1 MCIRKSFDH
10 ENSDENASGWR
21 EVPGDDPEVQHVADH
36 AVKTIQ
42 QRSNSLF
49 PYELQEV
56 VHANAEVSFFTR
68 VQPCL
73 ILSAIDITMVSGHWG
88 GCKVQHGSEVEERRE
103 GGEVQGGGS
112 QEP

>member
-1 MCIRKSFDH
+1 MKNWGVFVG
-10 ENSDENASGWR
+10 ELESGWR

-56 VHANAEVSFFTR
+56 VHANAEVCNLHDSYNSR
-68 VQPCL
+68 
-73 ILSAIDITMVSGHWG
+73 D
-88 GCKVQHGSEVEERRE
+88 
-103 GGEVQGGGS
+103 
-112 QEP
+112 

>member
-1 MCIRKSFDH
+1 MSVREILCLRKSFDH

-68 VQPCL
+68 IQP
-73 ILSAIDITMVSGHWG
+73 
-88 GCKVQHGSEVEERRE
+88 
-103 GGEVQGGGS
+103 
-112 QEP
+112 

>member
-1 MCIRKSFDH
+1 MGSQGEH
-10 ENSDENASGWR
+10 ESGWR

-56 VHANAEVSFFTR
+56 VHANAQVYMALLHS
-68 VQPCL
+68 QCL
-73 ILSAIDITMVSGHWG
+73 QDSS
-88 GCKVQHGSEVEERRE
+88 
-103 GGEVQGGGS
+103 
-112 QEP
+112 